1 MFLVGMA
8 DRSQLSTR
16 PLACT
21 RTIYN
26 RIRSVPLALA
36 SLLQDPTA
44 GGRRCRWQFPGGRS
58 KSASNH
64 QSKVSCDIRSIVKPR
79 DFGSGVERTANDAD
93 GCALRLL
100 WSESAPRR
108 YGFLKG
114 GAVIGNSAVIQRRR
128 PARVYINLFAGHGL
142 FKLRERIRRDA
153 A

>member
-1 MFLVGMA
+1 M
-8 DRSQLSTR
+8 
-16 PLACT
+16 
-21 RTIYN
+21 
-26 RIRSVPLALA
+26 
-36 SLLQDPTA
+36 
-44 GGRRCRWQFPGGRS
+44 
-58 KSASNH
+58 
-64 QSKVSCDIRSIVKPR
+64 KPR

-93 GCALRLL
+93 GRALRLL